1 MLLSRHTRRREF
13 IMLLGGAVAAWP
25 LAARA
30 QQGAMPVIGFLS
42 STSAD
47 PVAYLIAAF
56 RQGLSEAGY
65 VEGRNVAIEYRWA
78 EGQYDRLP
86 AMVSE
91 LLRRDVA
98 VIATLGTPSALA
110 AKTATTMIPIVFGV
124 SEDPVG
130 AAPPRR
136 SPPHAGRAR

>member
-1 MLLSRHTRRREF
+1 MRRRDF
-13 IMLLGGAVAAWP
+13 ITLVGGAAAAWP
-25 LAARA
+25 LAAHA
-30 QQGAMPVIGFLS
+30 QQPAIPVIGFLGAP
-42 STSAD
+42 SAA
-47 PVAYLIAAF
+47 PYAPYVAAVH
-56 RQGLSEAGY
+56 QGLKEAGY

-98 VIATLGTPSALA
+98 VIAALTSPSALA

-124 SEDPVG
+124 SEDPVKHSVLMRPPPSG
-130 AAPPRR
+130 AGACWY
-136 SPPHAGRAR
+136 

>member
-1 MLLSRHTRRREF
+1 MLLSRHTKRRQF
-13 IMLLGGAVAAWP
+13 ITLLAGAAAAWP
-25 LAARA
+25 LAAHA
-30 QQGAMPVIGFLS
+30 QQSAMPVIGFLS

-91 LLRRDVA
+91 LLRRHVGRDRC
-98 VIATLGTPSALA
+98 PQH
-110 AKTATTMIPIVFGV
+110 PFGARRKDCDHD
-124 SEDPVG
+124 DPDCL
-130 AAPPRR
+130 RR
-136 SPPHAGRAR
+136 QRRPGQASRASPGRAAMRPA